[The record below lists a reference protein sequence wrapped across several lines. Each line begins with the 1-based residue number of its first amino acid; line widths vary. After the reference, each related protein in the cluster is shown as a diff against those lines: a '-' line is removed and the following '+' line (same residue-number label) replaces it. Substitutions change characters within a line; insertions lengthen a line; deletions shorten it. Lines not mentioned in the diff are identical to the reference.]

1 MSVDNK
7 AGGGDNDPSL
17 AKALNNLEKA
27 EHRLEHIHEEEV
39 QAQEE
44 VKEAIEEVE
53 EAMHRRVKV
62 HVIHVNEVQKATFEE
77 PIEATLQQVWD
88 KSYVE
93 LKIEKRPTDIF
104 QTGGE
109 HPKSLIA
116 HLGLTLELAHE
127 QKVIENYHFG
137 IVSEHGGA

>member
-1 MSVDNK
+1 MSVENQP
-7 AGGGDNDPSL
+7 GGGDNDPSL

-27 EHRLEHIHEEEV
+27 EHHLEHLHEEEAE
-39 QAQEE
+39 AQEG
-44 VKEAIEEVE
+44 VKEAIKEVE

-62 HVIHVNEVQKATFEE
+62 HVVHVNEVQKATFEE
-77 PIEATLQQVWD
+77 RIEATLQQVWD
-88 KSYVE
+88 KSYEE

-109 HPKSLIA
+109 HPKSLVG
-116 HLGLTLELAHE
+116 HLNLTLEQAHE